1 MFISND
7 IKYVGVNDHDVDL
20 FEGQYKVP
28 SGMSYNSYVVV
39 DDKIA
44 VFDSVDAHFVDEW
57 LVNVAEAIGDRQPD
71 YLIVQ
76 HMEPDH
82 SAGVLR
88 FANKYPNATIVASL
102 KAFQMMKNFFGTDFD
117 TRRMVVSDSD
127 TLCTGAHT
135 FMFVTAPM
143 VHWPE
148 VIMSYDM
155 TEKILFSAD
164 AFGKFGALDVDE
176 EWTSE
181 ARRYYIG
188 IVGKYGVQ
196 VQNLFKK
203 VADIDIAKI
212 CPLHGPVLDENLPYY
227 LDLYNKW
234 SSYQPETD
242 GVYIVYCSIYGN
254 TKHAVELLAEEI
266 DKRGQNVVIS
276 DLAREDMANCIANAF
291 RHKNLVLASPTYNG
305 DVFPYMTTFLHGLK
319 ERNFKNHRVAFMQN
333 GSWAPLATKVMKAS
347 LESLKDLEYCQNS
360 VTILSAVNADTITQI
375 NALADELSKK

>member
-1 MFISND
+1 MFISSD
-7 IKYVGVNDHDVDL
+7 IKYVGVNDHSVDL
-20 FEGQYKVP
+20 FEGQYRVP

-57 LVNVAEAIGDRQPD
+57 LLNVESVIGDRQPD

-102 KAFQMMKNFFGTDFD
+102 KAFQMMTNFFGTDFAD
-117 TRRMVVSDSD
+117 RHMVVSDND
-127 TLCTGAHT
+127 TLCTGEHI

-148 VIMSYDM
+148 VIMSHDM
-155 TEKILFSAD
+155 TNGILFSAD

-176 EWTSE
+176 DWTAE

-234 SSYQPETD
+234 SSYQPEAD
-242 GVYIVYCSIYGN
+242 GVYIAYCSIYGN
-254 TKHAVELLAEEI
+254 TKHAVELLAEEL

-291 RHKNLVLASPTYNG
+291 RHKHLVLASPTYNG
-305 DVFPYMTTFLHGLK
+305 DVFPYMTTFIHGLK
-319 ERNFKNHRVAFMQN
+319 ERNFKNHTVAFMQN

-347 LESLKDLEYCQNS
+347 LESLKGIEYCQNS
-360 VTILSAVNADTITQI
+360 VTILSAVNTDTIAQI
-375 NALADELSKK
+375 NALADELSR